1 MCSLHSSWQWTR
13 EGCSQH
19 LPRTVECLAF
29 VFRDHSQF
37 PLLFFGTP
45 FLSPLTYLDRKSGE
59 EEQAVCKG
67 SKLTTDMAPLMVEP
81 Y

>member
-1 MCSLHSSWQWTR
+1 MPGLCLQ
-13 EGCSQH
+13 GSQ
-19 LPRTVECLAF
+19 PVPSA
-29 VFRDHSQF
+29 
-37 PLLFFGTP
+37 FFGTP

>member
-1 MCSLHSSWQWTR
+1 MTVDQRGLQSASPQDCRMPGLCLQ
-13 EGCSQH
+13 GSQ
-19 LPRTVECLAF
+19 PVPSA
-29 VFRDHSQF
+29 
-37 PLLFFGTP
+37 FFGTP
-45 FLSPLTYLDRKSGE
+45 FLSPLTYLDQKSGE